1 MKRRNIIHSII
12 GSFIIL
18 FLLGACS
25 EDELTP
31 SGANDNK
38 FAVPEGQNDAVS
50 KLRKEFHDKNNI
62 HLLFT
67 DTLKREYIGKD
78 AFGDDVW
85 AVETVDLTYN
95 LTASS
100 GDNLSLEYLDE
111 EEEMKNAI
119 ELIEKQILPHISGSM
134 LPYSILLVKS
144 IQRTDSYGDIE
155 DLAVQTNMRCL
166 AIAVGEWL
174 DMDEDEQAEQGQ
186 DILIEL
192 IQNKFSYTS
201 DAAEPFLAF
210 CNDLYYEDIID
221 YIPDWDRNI
230 EDIYELGM
238 LSYGEDW
245 DSPEWDWFVADR
257 NDFNEF
263 FNAVMR
269 RTEEDFAEEYG
280 NYPII
285 MQKYRIMRDTIIE
298 LGYKF

>member
-119 ELIEKQILPHISGSM
+119 ELVEKQILPHIGGSM

-238 LSYGEDW
+238 LSYGKDW